1 MNRYIINLL
10 QCIKKLVFISCLCC
24 VNVANSSEL
33 ESANNYFEDGN
44 YNKSIYYYLKHLSLN
59 AATSEAQLKLA
70 TCYIHTSQHAKA
82 LKYLDALLNV
92 NHANEVALNLR
103 ASSFAVLHEWHK
115 LILDAESLVQINP
128 LNKQAYMYM
137 DIAYIALGDTD
148 FAAQS
153 MARYKAVSELTN

>member
-1 MNRYIINLL
+1 MKRNNINFL
-10 QCIKKLVFISCLCC
+10 QCIKKLVFICCLCG
-24 VNVANSSEL
+24 VNAANSSEL
-33 ESANNYFEDGN
+33 DSANSYFADGN

-59 AATSEAQLKLA
+59 PASSEAQLNLA
-70 TCYIHTSQHAKA
+70 ASYIHTNQHAKS
-82 LKYLDALLNV
+82 LKYLDAVINT
-92 NHANEVALNLR
+92 NHNNEVALNLR
-103 ASSFAVLHEWHK
+103 ASSFAVLHEWNK

-153 MARYKAVSELTN
+153 MARYEAVSKLTK